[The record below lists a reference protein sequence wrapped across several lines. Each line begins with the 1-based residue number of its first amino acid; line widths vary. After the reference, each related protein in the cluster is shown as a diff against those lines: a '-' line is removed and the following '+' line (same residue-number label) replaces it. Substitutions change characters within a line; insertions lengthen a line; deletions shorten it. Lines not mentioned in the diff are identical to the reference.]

1 MSAPQRKRVVVLGA
15 GFAGLTFCQSFQH
28 PDAEITLIDRTN
40 HHLFQ
45 PLLYQVATCG
55 LSAPEIAAP
64 IRSILSNRRDI
75 TVLMDDVRS
84 VDLAGKA
91 VELESG
97 RTPFDYLILALGGTT
112 SYFGHPEW
120 AAHAPGLKSLDD
132 AVRIR
137 REVLLAFERAENT
150 SDPALRRELTSV
162 VVVGGGPTGVELAGA
177 FAELSR
183 TVLARDFRRV
193 DPTQAY
199 VALVEAGPRILP
211 HLPPNLSESARAQ
224 LTALGVDVLLNT
236 KVKDLRPGE
245 VEFQDGRVVRA
256 TNILWAAGVGGS
268 PISRQLNVPLDPAGR
283 IRVNPDLSLP
293 GHDQVFALGDM
304 ARVEDEQGRP
314 VPGVSPAAMQ
324 MARHVAGLLAEELR
338 QPTDRRP
345 ARPAFRYFDKG
356 TMATIG
362 RSAAVARIGHLELT
376 GFTAWLAWLGV
387 HLVFLIGFRNR
398 FAVLFQWAYS
408 YFTYKRGARIIFDRS

>member
-1 MSAPQRKRVVVLGA
+1 
-15 GFAGLTFCQSFQH
+15 
-28 PDAEITLIDRTN
+28 
-40 HHLFQ
+40 
-45 PLLYQVATCG
+45 
-55 LSAPEIAAP
+55 
-64 IRSILSNRRDI
+64 
-75 TVLMDDVRS
+75 MDDVRS
-84 VDLAGKA
+84 IDLAGKT

-97 RTPFDYLILALGGTT
+97 RIPFDYLILALGGTT

-183 TVLARDFRRV
+183 TVLAKDFRRM

-211 HLPPNLSESARAQ
+211 HLPPNLSENARTQ

-236 KVKDLRPGE
+236 KVKDLRAGE

-256 TNILWAAGVGGS
+256 ANILWAAGVGGS
-268 PISRQLNVPLDPAGR
+268 PIAQQLNVPLDPAGR
-283 IRVNPDLSLP
+283 IRVAPDLSLP
-293 GHDQVFALGDM
+293 GHDHVFALGDM
-304 ARVEDEQGRP
+304 ARVEDAQGRP

-338 QPTDRRP
+338 QPPHRP
-345 ARPAFRYFDKG
+345 PERPAFRYFDKG

-362 RSAAVARIGHLELT
+362 RSAAVAKMGHLELT